1 MKRKDLFLSAVLAVT
16 ASSCGREASDI
27 IPVESDE
34 VRVVAALPDTRAT
47 SDGFEPGDCMGVF
60 AVEYDGGV
68 PAPLQI
74 GGNWLNNEPFVCD
87 GAVWTASR
95 KVYWSDSACDFY
107 AVYPYCRLNSI
118 DAQLFEIATD
128 QTTTKTSES
137 LSGYEASDLM
147 WAKSENVTRSDGS
160 VVLQFRHLMSRVVV
174 KIVKGDKFE
183 GNLPEDISVHIYN
196 TVTSASVNIASGSLE
211 KNPYGT
217 KNTISAKRLSADTFA
232 AIVVPQNLERRTP
245 LIEVSMGGI
254 AYLLD
259 YSVSFRPG
267 YQHIVQVIV
276 NTSPDQ
282 EKVEISI
289 DGTIQDW

>member
-1 MKRKDLFLSAVLAVT
+1 MKRKDLFLLAVLSVT
-16 ASSCGREASDI
+16 ALSCGKDVTSIVPVGQDEIKVIAS
-27 IPVESDE
+27 
-34 VRVVAALPDTRAT
+34 LPHTRAT
-47 SDGFEPGDCMGVF
+47 TEGFEVGDCMGLF
-60 AVEYDGGV
+60 AVEYGGDT

-74 GGNWLNNEPFVCD
+74 GGNWLNNEPFVCE
-87 GAVWTASR
+87 GTAWTASR

-118 DAQLFEIATD
+118 DAQLFELATD
-128 QTTTKTSES
+128 QTTAETSEA

-147 WAKSENVTRSDGS
+147 WAKSENVTRTNGS
-160 VVLQFRHLMSRVVV
+160 VVLRFRHLMSRVVV
-174 KIVKGDKFE
+174 KIVKGEKFE
-183 GNLPEDISVHIYN
+183 GNLPDDITVHIYN
-196 TVTSASVNIASGSLE
+196 TVTSALVNLASGSLE

-245 LIEVSMGGI
+245 LIEISMGGI

-267 YQHIVQVIV
+267 YQHLVQVIV

-282 EKVEISI
+282 EKIEISI